1 MLKLWGKI
9 FVISY
14 LFFCPFLVQAATNPY
29 KPTQVINGKV
39 VDNCTYIAWKAAYE
53 RLGIA
58 LPGWGN
64 ANTWLR
70 SAYNAGFS
78 TGRVPKA
85 NSIVVFDNGSKG
97 HVAFVIDYDAEE
109 EVYTLYNERTMSI
122 FEYEINGYGTLG
134 YIYLDEPRKDTNNS
148 SSDTNSNSSNN
159 SKDTT
164 PKLSNNSA
172 LKSLTIENIN
182 FEFQKDTFT
191 YFLTVPYE
199 QEEIVV
205 NAEADS
211 SKAKITGL
219 DTYELNIGENI
230 ITIKVIAEDKSVSQ
244 YVLNIIREEE
254 QKTKEEPQ
262 EDLEIVENV
271 IEPKN
276 NNNFYYILG
285 GSLFILIGAI
295 LSIWQIKKHHSK

>member
-9 FVISY
+9 LIISY
-14 LFFCPFLVQAATNPY
+14 LFFCPFCVKAATNPY

-53 RLGIA
+53 RLGIV

-97 HVAFVIDYDAEE
+97 HVAFVIDYDPEE

-122 FEYEINGYGTLG
+122 YEYEINGYGTLG
-134 YIYLDEPRKDTNNS
+134 YIYLDEPRKETNNS
-148 SSDTNSNSSNN
+148 SGETNNN
-159 SKDTT
+159 STSKETT
-164 PKLSNNSA
+164 TTLSSNSA

-199 QEEIVV
+199 QEEIIVK
-205 NAEADS
+205 AEADS

-219 DTYELNIGENI
+219 DTYKLNIGENI
-230 ITIKVIAEDKSVSQ
+230 ITIKVVAEDNSTSQ

-254 QKTKEEPQ
+254 QKTKE
-262 EDLEIVENV
+262 DLEIVENV
-271 IEPKN
+271 IEPK

-285 GSLFILIGAI
+285 GSLFILIVVI
-295 LSIWQIKKHHSK
+295 LSIWQIKKHHRNNEVGKQ